1 MDSRLT
7 PSPVALETISTVGR
21 TVQEY
26 GALDSLNLTNASAGM
41 YFLNAA
47 DSNGC
52 SVLDTVSIGEP
63 PVLAL
68 TIDSTSDL
76 TCYQNADGYLS
87 ATVTGGFGS
96 YNYYID
102 GVAAVSLT
110 IDSLDAG
117 SHVVSVS

>member
-1 MDSRLT
+1 
-7 PSPVALETISTVGR
+7 
-21 TVQEY
+21 
-26 GALDSLNLTNASAGM
+26 M